1 LSGLARHFLQLH
13 SFAAATARGTS
24 PEQAVKSLRPRP
36 HFKREP
42 TFITHSRKWGTERLL
57 AALPLIQ
64 DAVKRSRLHPDLE
77 QDFAERL
84 VLTLHHKAA

>member
-1 LSGLARHFLQLH
+1 
-13 SFAAATARGTS
+13 
-24 PEQAVKSLRPRP
+24 VKSLRPRP

-42 TFITHSRKWGTERLL
+42 AFITHSRKWGTERLL
-57 AALPLIQ
+57 GVLPLIQ

-77 QDFAERL
+77 KDFAERL